1 MNGILHLE
9 GDFLQIKGATKV
21 ASSTISQAVIET
33 GESEIIVLGQNIEVK
48 KLNLD
53 DKEVCLSGNFSQ
65 LKFNSHTAKVPLI
78 KRIFK

>member
-65 LKFNSHTAKVPLI
+65 LKFNSHTTKVPLL

>member
-1 MNGILHLE
+1 MNSILHLE

-21 ASSTISQAVIET
+21 VSSTVSQAVIET
-33 GESEIIVLGQNIEVK
+33 GDSVIIVLGQNIEVK

-53 DKEVCLSGNFSQ
+53 EKEVCLSGNFSQ
-65 LKFNSHTAKVPLI
+65 LKFNSHAEKVPLI